1 MQITLFQADCLYQPA
16 NCQYPHK
23 MVITSKTDMAKLQS
37 RDHVCAEYK
46 NNYRSNNNFIVSDN
60 IPMDCDNEHTEN
72 QDEWITEEELDAI
85 FPDVGYILVFSRNH
99 MKSKDGKAARPRF
112 HVYFPIHITSDA
124 DSYVACKHKI
134 FSAYPFF
141 DDNAL
146 DAARFL
152 YGSPGSS
159 IIWHEGSLT
168 IDDYLTL
175 MSKASIPQG
184 RRNAAMSH
192 YAGKI
197 LKRLG

>member
-72 QDEWITEEELDAI
+72 QDEWITEEKLDAI

-99 MKSKDGKAARPRF
+99 MKSKDRKAAR
-112 HVYFPIHITSDA
+112 
-124 DSYVACKHKI
+124 
-134 FSAYPFF
+134 
-141 DDNAL
+141 
-146 DAARFL
+146 
-152 YGSPGSS
+152 
-159 IIWHEGSLT
+159 
-168 IDDYLTL
+168 
-175 MSKASIPQG
+175 
-184 RRNAAMSH
+184 
-192 YAGKI
+192 
-197 LKRLG
+197 